1 MTISLSTGAVSTLL
15 AQPLEFLKTRIQ
27 VANEGIG
34 IRGIRLNMGYSMFR
48 AFTQLHEA
56 GYGSR
61 VLFTG

>member
-1 MTISLSTGAVSTLL
+1 ML
-15 AQPLEFLKTRIQ
+15 AQPLEFLKTRVQ

-34 IRGIRLNMGYSMFR
+34 VRGIRFNMGYSMFR
-48 AFTQLHEA
+48 AFTWLHEA